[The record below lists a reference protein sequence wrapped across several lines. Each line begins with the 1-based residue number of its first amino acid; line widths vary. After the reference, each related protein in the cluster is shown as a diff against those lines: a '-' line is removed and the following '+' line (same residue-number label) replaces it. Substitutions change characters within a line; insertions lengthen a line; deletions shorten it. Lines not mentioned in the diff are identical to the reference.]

1 MNRRVVITG
10 LGVCAPNGV
19 GLTDFTQSL
28 LEGKSGIR
36 HQPALERL
44 GFGCQIAGEPLVRDN
59 QVDRYFTPLERRGL
73 NASGIVYGVIAGV
86 DAWYDAGLE
95 KNVSDEPCWEQ
106 GIIFGT
112 GILGVDKFREA
123 IHLIDDGDVR
133 RLGSTS
139 VIQTMA
145 SGISAYLGGQL
156 GCGNQVTTNS
166 AACTTGTEGILMA
179 YERIRQGKAE
189 IMLTGSCSDS
199 GPYVWG
205 GFDAMRILPRD
216 YNDRPA
222 IASRPMSASASGF
235 IPGSGAGALVLESL
249 ESAQKRGARIYAE
262 IVGGEINSGGQVG
275 EGSMTAP
282 NSKAVQRCIQKALS
296 NSHIKASDIDV
307 INGHLT
313 ATSKDALEI
322 ENWSKA
328 LERSGTDFPYINSFK
343 GSVGHCLAA
352 AGSIESV
359 ATVLQFK
366 EGAVFKNV
374 NCEDLHSDITR
385 VISEASIPRETV
397 RHSPT
402 YIAKASFGFGDVNA
416 CVIFK
421 SYEESVGNIN

>member
-1 MNRRVVITG
+1 MSRRVVITG

-19 GLTDFTQSL
+19 GLTDFTESL
-28 LEGKSGIR
+28 LNGKSGIR
-36 HQPALERL
+36 HQPILEKL
-44 GFGCQIAGEPLVRDN
+44 GFGCQIAGEPLVKDN
-59 QVDRYFTPLERRGL
+59 LIDTYFTPLERRGL
-73 NASGIVYGVIAGV
+73 NATGIVYGVIAGI
-86 DAWYDAGLE
+86 DAWIDAGLE
-95 KNVSDEPCWEQ
+95 KNISDEPSWDR

-123 IHLIDDGDVR
+123 IHLIDEGNVR

-145 SGISAYLGGQL
+145 SGISAYLGGLL

-166 AACTTGTEGILMA
+166 AACTTGTEGIIMA
-179 YERIRQGKAE
+179 FERISQGKAE

-205 GFDAMRILPRD
+205 GFDAMRILPRG
-216 YNDRPA
+216 YNDNPSQ
-222 IASRPMSASASGF
+222 ASRPMSATANGF

-249 ESAQKRGARIYAE
+249 ESAQRRGAHIYAE
-262 IVGGEINSGGQVG
+262 VLGGEINSGGQLG

-282 NSKAVQRCIQKALS
+282 NSVAVQRCIRNAVL
-296 NSHIKASDIDV
+296 NAGIEASEVDV

-313 ATSKDALEI
+313 ATAKDALEI

-328 LERSGTDFPYINSFK
+328 LDRKGDDFPYINSFK
-343 GSVGHCLAA
+343 GSIGHCLAA

-359 ATVLQFK
+359 ATILQFK
-366 EGAVFKNV
+366 EQVVFKNI
-374 NCEDLHSDITR
+374 NCDDIHPEIQS
-385 VISEASIPRETV
+385 VISDECIPRKTV
-397 RHSPT
+397 PHKPKI
-402 YIAKASFGFGDVNA
+402 IAKASFGFGDVNA

-421 SYEESVGNIN
+421 EYSA

>member
-28 LEGKSGIR
+28 LDGKSGIR
-36 HQPALERL
+36 HQPNLEKL
-44 GFGCQIAGEPLVRDN
+44 GFGCQVAGEPLVKDN
-59 QVDRYFTPLERRGL
+59 LIDDYFTPLERRGL
-73 NASGIVYGVIAGV
+73 NATGIVYGVIAGV
-86 DAWYDAGLE
+86 DAWKDAGLE
-95 KNVSDEPCWEQ
+95 KNTSNEPFWDR

-123 IHLIDDGDVR
+123 IHLIDEGNVR

-145 SGISAYLGGQL
+145 SGISAYLGGLL

-166 AACTTGTEGILMA
+166 AACTTGTEGIIMA
-179 YERIRQGKAE
+179 YERISQGKAE

-205 GFDAMRILPRD
+205 GFDAMRILPRG
-216 YNDRPA
+216 YNDNPTN
-222 IASRPMSASASGF
+222 ASRPMSATASGF
-235 IPGSGAGALVLESL
+235 IPGSGAGAIVLESL
-249 ESAQKRGARIYAE
+249 DSALKRGAHIYAE
-262 IVGGEINSGGQVG
+262 VLGGEINSGGQMG

-282 NSKAVQRCIQKALS
+282 NSIAVQRCIRNAVS
-296 NSHIKASDIDV
+296 NAGVHLSDIDV

-313 ATSKDALEI
+313 ATAKDGLEI
-322 ENWSKA
+322 ENWSKS
-328 LERSGTDFPYINSFK
+328 LERAGVDFPYINSFK
-343 GSVGHCLAA
+343 STVGHCLAA

-359 ATVLQFK
+359 ATILQFK
-366 EGAVFKNV
+366 EKVVFKNV
-374 NCEDLHSDITR
+374 NCEDVHPEITNLISETR
-385 VISEASIPRETV
+385 VPRETLNHAPRV
-397 RHSPT
+397 
-402 YIAKASFGFGDVNA
+402 IAKASFGFGDVNA

-421 SYEESVGNIN
+421 AFVEE

>member
-19 GLTDFTQSL
+19 GLADFTQSL
-28 LEGKSGIR
+28 LDGKSGIR
-36 HQPALERL
+36 HQPNLEKL
-44 GFGCQIAGEPLVRDN
+44 GFGCQVAGEPLVKDN
-59 QVDRYFTPLERRGL
+59 LIDDYFTPLERRGL
-73 NASGIVYGVIAGV
+73 NATGIVYGVIAGV
-86 DAWYDAGLE
+86 DAWKDAGLK
-95 KNVSDEPCWEQ
+95 KNTSNEPFWDR

-123 IHLIDDGDVR
+123 IHLIDEGNVR

-145 SGISAYLGGQL
+145 SGISAYLGGLL

-166 AACTTGTEGILMA
+166 AACSTGTEGIIMA
-179 YERIRQGKAE
+179 YERISQGKAE

-205 GFDAMRILPRD
+205 GFDAMRILPRG
-216 YNDRPA
+216 YNDNPTK
-222 IASRPMSASASGF
+222 ASRPMSATASGF

-249 ESAQKRGARIYAE
+249 DSALKRGAHIYAE
-262 IVGGEINSGGQVG
+262 VLGGEINSGGQMG

-282 NSKAVQRCIQKALS
+282 NSIAVQRCIRNAVS
-296 NSHIKASDIDV
+296 NAGVHLSDIDV

-313 ATSKDALEI
+313 ATAKDGLEI
-322 ENWSKA
+322 ENWSRS
-328 LERSGTDFPYINSFK
+328 LERTGVDFPYINSFK
-343 GSVGHCLAA
+343 STVGHCLAA

-359 ATVLQFK
+359 ATILQFK
-366 EGAVFKNV
+366 EKVVFKNV
-374 NCEDLHSDITR
+374 NCEDVHPEITNLISETR
-385 VISEASIPRETV
+385 VPRETLNHAPRV
-397 RHSPT
+397 
-402 YIAKASFGFGDVNA
+402 IAKASFGFGDVNA

-421 SYEESVGNIN
+421 AFVEE

>member
-1 MNRRVVITG
+1 MNRSVVITG

-28 LEGKSGIR
+28 LDGKSGIR
-36 HQPALERL
+36 HQPNLEKL
-44 GFGCQIAGEPLVRDN
+44 GFGCQVAGEPLVKDN
-59 QVDRYFTPLERRGL
+59 LIDDYFTPLERRGL
-73 NASGIVYGVIAGV
+73 NATGIVYGVIAGV
-86 DAWYDAGLE
+86 DAWKDAGLE
-95 KNVSDEPCWEQ
+95 KNTSNEPFWDR

-123 IHLIDDGDVR
+123 IHLIDEGNVR

-145 SGISAYLGGQL
+145 SGISAYLGGLL

-166 AACTTGTEGILMA
+166 AACTTGTEGIIMA
-179 YERIRQGKAE
+179 YERISQGKAE

-205 GFDAMRILPRD
+205 GFDAMRILPRG
-216 YNDRPA
+216 YNDNPTK
-222 IASRPMSASASGF
+222 ASRPMSATASGF

-249 ESAQKRGARIYAE
+249 DSALKRGAHIYAE
-262 IVGGEINSGGQVG
+262 VLGGEINSGGQMG

-282 NSKAVQRCIQKALS
+282 NSIAVQRCIRNAVS
-296 NSHIKASDIDV
+296 NAGVHLSDIDV

-313 ATSKDALEI
+313 ATAKDGLEI
-322 ENWSKA
+322 ENWSKS
-328 LERSGTDFPYINSFK
+328 LERAGVDFPYINSFK
-343 GSVGHCLAA
+343 STVGHCLAA

-359 ATVLQFK
+359 ATILQFK
-366 EGAVFKNV
+366 EKVVFKNV
-374 NCEDLHSDITR
+374 NCEDVHPEITNLISETR
-385 VISEASIPRETV
+385 VPRETLNHAPRV
-397 RHSPT
+397 
-402 YIAKASFGFGDVNA
+402 IAKASFGFGDVNA

-421 SYEESVGNIN
+421 AFVEE

>member
-19 GLTDFTQSL
+19 GLDDFTQSL
-28 LEGKSGIR
+28 LDGKSGIR
-36 HQPALERL
+36 HQPNLEKL
-44 GFGCQIAGEPLVRDN
+44 GFGCQVAGEPLVKDN
-59 QVDRYFTPLERRGL
+59 LIDDYFTPLERRGL
-73 NASGIVYGVIAGV
+73 NATGIVYGVIAGV
-86 DAWYDAGLE
+86 DAWKDAGLK
-95 KNVSDEPCWEQ
+95 KNTSNEPFWDR

-123 IHLIDDGDVR
+123 IHLIDEGNVR

-145 SGISAYLGGQL
+145 SGISAYLGGLL

-166 AACTTGTEGILMA
+166 AACTTGTEGIIMA
-179 YERIRQGKAE
+179 YERISQGKAE

-205 GFDAMRILPRD
+205 GFDAMRILPRG
-216 YNDRPA
+216 YNDNPTK
-222 IASRPMSASASGF
+222 ASRPMSATAGGF

-249 ESAQKRGARIYAE
+249 DSALNRGAYIYAE
-262 IVGGEINSGGQVG
+262 VLGGEINSGGQMG

-282 NSKAVQRCIQKALS
+282 NSIAVQRCIRNAVS
-296 NSHIKASDIDV
+296 NAGIHLSDIDV

-313 ATSKDALEI
+313 ATAKDGLEI
-322 ENWSKA
+322 ENWSKS
-328 LERSGTDFPYINSFK
+328 LERAGVDFPYINSFK
-343 GSVGHCLAA
+343 STVGHCLAA

-359 ATVLQFK
+359 ATILQFK
-366 EGAVFKNV
+366 EKVVFKNV
-374 NCEDLHSDITR
+374 NCEDVHPEITNLISETR
-385 VISEASIPRETV
+385 VPRETLNHAPRV
-397 RHSPT
+397 
-402 YIAKASFGFGDVNA
+402 IAKASFGFGDVNA

-421 SYEESVGNIN
+421 AFVEE

>member
-19 GLTDFTQSL
+19 GLADFTNAL
-28 LEGKSGIR
+28 LEGKSGLR
-36 HQPALERL
+36 HQPNLEKL
-44 GFGCQIAGEPLVRDN
+44 GFGCQVAGEPLVKDN
-59 QVDRYFTPLERRGL
+59 LIDNYFTPLERRGL
-73 NASGIVYGVIAGV
+73 NATGIVYGVIAGV
-86 DAWYDAGLE
+86 DAWKDAGLE
-95 KNVSDEPCWEQ
+95 KNTTDEPSWDR

-123 IHLIDDGDVR
+123 IHLIDEGNVR

-145 SGISAYLGGQL
+145 SGISAYLGGLL

-179 YERIRQGKAE
+179 YDRISQGKAE

-205 GFDAMRILPRD
+205 GFDAMRILPRG
-216 YNDRPA
+216 YNDNPTK
-222 IASRPMSASASGF
+222 ASRPMSANAAGF

-249 ESAQKRGARIYAE
+249 ENAQKRGAHIYAE
-262 IVGGEINSGGQVG
+262 VLGGEINSGGQLG

-282 NSKAVQRCIQKALS
+282 NSMAVQRCIRNAVA
-296 NSHIKASDIDV
+296 NAGIKSADIDV

-313 ATSKDALEI
+313 ATTKDGLEI
-322 ENWSKA
+322 ENWSAA
-328 LERSGTDFPYINSFK
+328 LDRKHDDFPFVNSFK
-343 GSVGHCLAA
+343 GAVGHCLAA
-352 AGSIESV
+352 AGSIECV
-359 ATVLQFK
+359 ATILQFK
-366 EGAVFKNV
+366 EHVVFKNV
-374 NCEDLHSDITR
+374 NCEEIHPEISR
-385 VISEASIPRETV
+385 VISDSCIPRETM
-397 RHSPT
+397 RYSPR
-402 YIAKASFGFGDVNA
+402 YVAKASFGFGDVNA

-421 SYEESVGNIN
+421 AFSKEE